1 MGLIIYTYVMN
12 YVRAGTAGINCC
24 CATTER
30 SYALRYTDGLYG
42 YDFIGRRIK
51 TDKNH
56 SPRTTNTDERD
67 VRRRVSGL
75 PGGRIFTNHEKPIRS
90 IVTFKLDGVRL
101 SRKLIFFFF
110 EIRLVQI

>member
-1 MGLIIYTYVMN
+1 MN

-42 YDFIGRRIK
+42 YDFIGRRIR

-56 SPRTTNTDERD
+56 RPRTTNVRTKETYDDVSPVYRVVVFSQTTRTVHRD
-67 VRRRVSGL
+67 VQT
-75 PGGRIFTNHEKPIRS
+75 GRCAIMA
-90 IVTFKLDGVRL
+90 
-101 SRKLIFFFF
+101 
-110 EIRLVQI
+110 